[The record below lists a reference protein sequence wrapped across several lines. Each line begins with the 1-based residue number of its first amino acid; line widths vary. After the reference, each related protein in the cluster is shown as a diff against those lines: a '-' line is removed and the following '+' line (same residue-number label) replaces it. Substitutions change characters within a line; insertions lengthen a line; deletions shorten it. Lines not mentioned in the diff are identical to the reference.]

1 MKQRHRIAAL
11 PTLLIIASLGA
22 CAMQPTPYQP
32 AVDTRYGYSE
42 QRLQDDRYRVQFAG
56 NEATPRATVQ
66 DYLLFRAAELT
77 LADGRS
83 HFRFLEQ
90 SVEEHRREESV
101 VVSAGNGLYR
111 YPLFLGTSVIQGFV
125 NKRFDAI
132 GQFVT
137 LPGDPLDGD
146 PNVFNAAEVKRNLGP
161 AVRLPEHPQRGD
173 AEALGATEQ
182 PGPQTDSY

>member
-1 MKQRHRIAAL
+1 MKHVCRIAAL
-11 PTLLIIASLGA
+11 LLTAGLAA

-77 LADGRS
+77 LADGRT

-90 SVEEHRREESV
+90 SVEEHRREETV
-101 VVSAGNGLYR
+101 LVSAGNGLYR
-111 YPLFLGTSVIQGFV
+111 YPLIFGTTIAQGFV
-125 NKRFDAI
+125 SKRFDAV

-137 LPGDPLDGD
+137 LLGDPLDGD
-146 PNVFNAAEVKRNLGP
+146 PNVFDAAEVKRNLGP
-161 AVRLPEHPQRGD
+161 ALRLPEHPKGKD
-173 AEALGATEQ
+173 SAALEPAADT
-182 PGPQTDSY
+182 TTY